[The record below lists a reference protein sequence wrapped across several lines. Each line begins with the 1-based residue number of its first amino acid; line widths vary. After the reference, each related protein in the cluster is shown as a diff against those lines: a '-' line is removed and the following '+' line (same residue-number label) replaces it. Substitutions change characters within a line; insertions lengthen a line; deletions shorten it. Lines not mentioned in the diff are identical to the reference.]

1 MFFLCLSV
9 PCVVVA
15 VTVVAVMPFSL
26 FIQLR
31 AQHKLRV
38 RRVIPLRLK

>member
-1 MFFLCLSV
+1 MFFLRVRVL
-9 PCVVVA
+9 CVVVP

-31 AQHKLRV
+31 AQHKSRV
-38 RRVIPLRLK
+38 RRVILLRLK